1 MPVDYSKWDALE
13 LSDDSDFEPHPN
25 VDKRSF
31 IRAKQNQIHQQRALR
46 KHQIETLK
54 YERIINDGLLRRI
67 DTLLTELRSH
77 EAEAKDRNA
86 FIYQALITSAGDPDD
101 DEPPKPPPGV
111 HTKDEQ
117 PRYSQMMGHLVDQVK
132 KEVDE
137 AKPDKWFKA
146 FVKSVDGH
154 RKKVT
159 GLQKELNTKLSEL
172 EKEESRKITS
182 ESIHDG
188 FNASSV
194 TKEKLTDKTATSTNG
209 KSKAE
214 AVEVLNP
221 ASLKKD
227 AFKRM
232 DDAQSSGADA
242 DTEGV
247 GDLDDDDEHIE
258 PSAMGKQFGK
268 IKMGDYTACLQF
280 ISEHRQVLA
289 ERETDGLLIMG
300 FHAEEKGESKLAK
313 QYVHQALLLQYCRS
327 LGGDGVRITTQGHQ
341 AQKVFLDDVNSTY
354 QRMKTRTA
362 ELSKEHAAQPTEVE
376 TIQLQAVEPGTEIHF
391 NIPQPNSTEEVEQQ
405 ARAIFETFPPGLQRA
420 LESGNLDRV
429 NEVLGKMSVEEA
441 EEIVG
446 QLGESGM
453 LDMRQG
459 VIDTT
464 TDEGKEQLK
473 HIHEHGTG
481 EKEGEDVAI
490 GEQKEEIEVADP
502 D

>member
-31 IRAKQNQIHQQRALR
+31 IRAKQNQIHQQRAER
-46 KHQIETLK
+46 KHRIETLK

-77 EAEAKDRNA
+77 EAEARDRNA

-137 AKPDKWFKA
+137 AKPDNWFKA

-154 RKKVT
+154 KKKVA
-159 GLQKELNTKLSEL
+159 GLQKELNTKLAEL
-172 EKEESRKITS
+172 EKEENRKITS

-194 TKEKLTDKTATSTNG
+194 TKERLTGEGAAAAKI

-214 AVEVLNP
+214 TVEVLNP

-227 AFKRM
+227 ALKRM
-232 DDAQSSGADA
+232 DEAQSSGADA
-242 DTEGV
+242 DTEGI
-247 GDLDDDDEHIE
+247 DDPDDAEEHIE
-258 PSAMGKQFGK
+258 PTTIGKRFGK
-268 IKMGDYTACLQF
+268 IRMGDYSACLQF

-300 FHAEEKGESKLAK
+300 FHAEEKGEHKLAK

-327 LGGDGVRITTQGHQ
+327 LGGDGVRLFF
-341 AQKVFLDDVNSTY
+341 K
-354 QRMKTRTA
+354 R
-362 ELSKEHAAQPTEVE
+362 
-376 TIQLQAVEPGTEIHF
+376 
-391 NIPQPNSTEEVEQQ
+391 
-405 ARAIFETFPPGLQRA
+405 
-420 LESGNLDRV
+420 
-429 NEVLGKMSVEEA
+429 
-441 EEIVG
+441 
-446 QLGESGM
+446 
-453 LDMRQG
+453 
-459 VIDTT
+459 
-464 TDEGKEQLK
+464 
-473 HIHEHGTG
+473 
-481 EKEGEDVAI
+481 
-490 GEQKEEIEVADP
+490 
-502 D
+502 

>member
-31 IRAKQNQIHQQRALR
+31 IRAKQNQIHQKRAER
-46 KHQIETLK
+46 KNHIETLK

-67 DTLLTELRSH
+67 DTLLTELRNH

-101 DEPPKPPPGV
+101 DEPPKPPAGV
-111 HTKDEQ
+111 HIKEDQ

-132 KEVDE
+132 KEVDD
-137 AKPDKWFKA
+137 AKPENWYKA

-154 RKKVT
+154 KKKVA
-159 GLQKELNTKLSEL
+159 GLQKELNTKLDEL

-194 TKEKLTDKTATSTNG
+194 TKDKLAEKNPTST
-209 KSKAE
+209 KSKPKAE
-214 AVEVLNP
+214 TVEVLNP

-227 AFKRM
+227 AFKSQ
-232 DDAQSSGADA
+232 DEAQSSGADA

-247 GDLDDDDEHIE
+247 DDPDDTDETME
-258 PSAMGKQFGK
+258 PTALGKQFGR
-268 IKMGDYTACLQF
+268 IRMGDYSACLQF

-289 ERETDGLLIMG
+289 ERETDGLLIMA
-300 FHAEEKGESKLAK
+300 FHAEEKGDSKLAK
-313 QYVHQALLLQYCRS
+313 QYVHHALLLQYCRS
-327 LGGDGVRITTQGHQ
+327 LGGDGVRLFFKRVTTQGHQ
-341 AQKVFLDDVNSTY
+341 AQKVFLDDVNNTF

-362 ELSKEHAAQPTEVE
+362 ELSKERQTEVE

-391 NIPQPNSTEEVEQQ
+391 NVPQPDSEEEIEQQ

-420 LESGNLDRV
+420 LESGSLDRV
-429 NEVLGKMSVEEA
+429 NEVLGKMSIEEA

-464 TDEGKEQLK
+464 TEEGKEELK
-473 HIHEHGTG
+473 QIHEQQ
-481 EKEGEDVAI
+481 EGELVKHREDI
-490 GEQKEEIEVADP
+490 EIADP

>member
-31 IRAKQNQIHQQRALR
+31 IRAKQNQIHQQRAER
-46 KHQIETLK
+46 KHHIETLK

-67 DTLLTELRSH
+67 DTLLTELRNH
-77 EAEAKDRNA
+77 EAEASDRNA

-101 DEPPKPPPGV
+101 DEPPKPPAGV
-111 HTKDEQ
+111 HVKEDQ

-132 KEVDE
+132 KEVDD
-137 AKPDKWFKA
+137 AKPENWYKA

-154 RKKVT
+154 KKKVA
-159 GLQKELNTKLSEL
+159 GLQKELNEKLSQL

-194 TKEKLTDKTATSTNG
+194 TKDKLTEKNTSNT
-209 KSKAE
+209 KSKPKVE

-221 ASLKKD
+221 ASLKRD
-227 AFKRM
+227 AFKSQ
-232 DDAQSSGADA
+232 DEAQSSGADA

-247 GDLDDDDEHIE
+247 DDPDDTDETLE
-258 PSAMGKQFGK
+258 PTALGKQFGK
-268 IKMGDYTACLQF
+268 IRMGDYGACLQF

-289 ERETDGLLIMG
+289 ERETDGLLIMA
-300 FHAEEKGESKLAK
+300 FHAEEKGDSKLAK
-313 QYVHQALLLQYCRS
+313 QYVHHALLLQYCRS
-327 LGGDGVRITTQGHQ
+327 LGGDGVRLFFKRVTTQGHQ
-341 AQKVFLDDVNSTY
+341 AQKVFLDDVNNTY

-362 ELSKEHAAQPTEVE
+362 ELNKERQTEVE

-391 NIPQPNSTEEVEQQ
+391 NIPQPDSEEEIEQQ

-420 LESGNLDRV
+420 LESGSLDRV
-429 NEVLGKMSVEEA
+429 NEVLGKMSIEEA

-464 TDEGKEQLK
+464 TEEGKEELK
-473 HIHEHGTG
+473 QIHEQQEEELAKH
-481 EKEGEDVAI
+481 GEDI
-490 GEQKEEIEVADP
+490 EIAHP